1 MRLNV
6 VVLTDRNTL
15 FKLKKKYI
23 RRSGG
28 QKAVAWG
35 VSFFFTLILFVFNEI
50 LSDILMRTA
59 NDTIS

>member
-15 FKLKKKYI
+15 FKLKKIYI

-28 QKAVAWG
+28 QKAFAWD
-35 VSFFFTLILFVFNEI
+35 VSLFTLILFVFNGTM
-50 LSDILMRTA
+50 SDILMRTG

>member
-15 FKLKKKYI
+15 FKLKNI

-28 QKAVAWG
+28 QKAFAWD
-35 VSFFFTLILFVFNEI
+35 VSLFTLILFVFNDTM
-50 LSDILMRTA
+50 SDILMRTG